1 MREIYSLGQRISNER
16 TLVRYLCAAYCE
28 PTFLFDDVESSWI
41 GQTTTSKK
49 GRKSAPAEK
58 EDGMVASDTET
69 DVDAGDVAT
78 QTFSLYVDNND
89 EECEEEEIS
98 VF

>member
-41 GQTTTSKK
+41 GQTTSKK
-49 GRKSAPAEK
+49 ARKSAPAEK
-58 EDGMVASDTET
+58 EDGMVASD
-69 DVDAGDVAT
+69 VDAVSPDSDIVT
-78 QTFSLYVDNND
+78 QTCSLYSDN
-89 EECEEEEIS
+89 EEEEDGEEIS